1 MKTVLATLAL
11 STLLVAIG
19 GALVVYSG
27 IIDVG
32 ADAPH
37 SAPLHAVLETT
48 RERAV
53 AVRARDLEV
62 PTLGSAEQI
71 RSGAGN
77 YAAMC
82 VGCHLAPGVEPTE
95 LSQGLYPAPPTLAE
109 DSRDNDPAATFWVI
123 KHGIKSTGMPAW
135 GKFMEDRYIWSL
147 VAFVEQLP
155 SLTPLEYQTLVDSS
169 DGHQHGGGE
178 SDMHDHSGQHPAP
191 AAEQQ
196 PAGADHHQG
205 AHDGHAPA
213 QSEAA
218 PEADVHHHPDGS
230 RHVH

>member
-11 STLLVAIG
+11 STLAVAV
-19 GALVVYSG
+19 GAAAVVYSG

-32 ADAPH
+32 ADSPH
-37 SAPLHAVLETT
+37 SAPLHTVLEAT

-53 AVRARDLEV
+53 AVRARDIEV

-82 VGCHLAPGVEPTE
+82 VGCHLAPGVAPSE
-95 LSQGLYPAPPTLAE
+95 LSQGLYPAPPRLAE
-109 DSRDNDPAATFWVI
+109 TSGHDNPAASFWII

-135 GKFMEDRYIWSL
+135 GRFMEDQYIWSL
-147 VAFVEQLP
+147 VAFLEQLP
-155 SLTPLEYQTLVDSS
+155 SLTPQEYQALVNAS

-178 SDMHDHSGQHPAP
+178 DDTHGTS
-191 AAEQQ
+191 
-196 PAGADHHQG
+196 G
-205 AHDGHAPA
+205 AHHADGAPPAESHQPEPA
-213 QSEAA
+213 Q
-218 PEADVHHHPDGS
+218 PEAHRHADGS
-230 RHVH
+230 DHAH

>member
-11 STLLVAIG
+11 STLLITIG
-19 GALVVYSG
+19 GALVAYSG

-37 SAPLHAVLETT
+37 SAPLHALLETT

-53 AVRARDLEV
+53 AARAGDIEV
-62 PTLGSAEQI
+62 PPLGSAEQM

-95 LSQGLYPAPPTLAE
+95 LSQGLYPAPPPLAE

-123 KHGIKSTGMPAW
+123 KHGLKSTGMPAW

-155 SLTPLEYQTLVDSS
+155 SLTPMEYQTLVDAS

-178 SDMHDHSGQHPAP
+178 SDMHDHSGQHSALSTQGS
-191 AAEQQ
+191 AS
-196 PAGADHHQG
+196 AGDNHHG
-205 AHDGHAPA
+205 AHDDHS
-213 QSEAA
+213 QEK
-218 PEADVHHHPDGS
+218 PEAKDNVHHHPDGS